1 MMELVETNFARK
13 LSNEE
18 MMAYKDPVHY
28 ISHHKV
34 VRSEKKTT
42 PILIVFNSSAT
53 YQGDQLNDYWMK
65 EPDLLNSLYGVILR
79 FRENEVA
86 VEGDISKIF
95 HSVLTPEQDQQ
106 VHRYLWRNMETEG
119 EPDVYVLKL
128 CLHSETNLHLPWCNN
143 SCNDRVA
150 TTVGKIRKTYW
161 MLRAHNLAKTIKFS
175 CVPCW
180 ELEAKV
186 ETQFMADLPK
196 THLEPFTP
204 PFYYT
209 ACDYFDPYKAKISWN
224 KTANHYGVI
233 FSCLNTRAVHLELAV
248 DYSTVEF
255 MQTLLRFF
263 AIRSQ
268 PAMML
273 SNNCSQL
280 VSTEQELLEMI
291 KGWDVKQLKEL
302 SAEKGMKWQFSTP
315 AAPHQNGCAES

>member
-1 MMELVETNFARK
+1 MNFARK

-34 VRSEKKTT
+34 VRREKKTT
-42 PILIVFNSSAT
+42 PILVVFNSSAT
-53 YQGDQLNDYWMK
+53 YQGDRLNDYWMK

-143 SCNDRVA
+143 SCNNRVA
-150 TTVGKIRKTYW
+150 KTVGKIRKTYW

-175 CVPCW
+175 CVPC
-180 ELEAKV
+180 
-186 ETQFMADLPK
+186 
-196 THLEPFTP
+196 
-204 PFYYT
+204 
-209 ACDYFDPYKAKISWN
+209 
-224 KTANHYGVI
+224 
-233 FSCLNTRAVHLELAV
+233 
-248 DYSTVEF
+248 
-255 MQTLLRFF
+255 
-263 AIRSQ
+263 
-268 PAMML
+268 
-273 SNNCSQL
+273 
-280 VSTEQELLEMI
+280 
-291 KGWDVKQLKEL
+291 
-302 SAEKGMKWQFSTP
+302 
-315 AAPHQNGCAES
+315 